1 MKYDNGNRHIYH
13 PCTSTI
19 EKLPASGVAIFREIA
34 MKFVE
39 FASWLEREI
48 GQHKYGTC
56 KFQNIDISGV
66 QMTTEEFGILLRML

>member
-1 MKYDNGNRHIYH
+1 
-13 PCTSTI
+13 
-19 EKLPASGVAIFREIA
+19 